1 MRVMTAIDDGWVHPM
16 YPTGDDVNL
25 LARSIGINIGE
36 ATATQLVRAETAL
49 LLIDDKMGRS
59 AADILGVRCLGT
71 VGLFQALAQ
80 SVLQLTE
87 FKIVLHRMINA
98 GLRLDSKVY
107 RVAMEMAD
115 DIAQK

>member
-1 MRVMTAIDDGWVHPM
+1 MR
-16 YPTGDDVNL
+16 
-25 LARSIGINIGE
+25 E
-36 ATATQLVRAETAL
+36 ETAL

>member
-1 MRVMTAIDDGWVHPM
+1 MTAIDDGWVHPM

-25 LARSIGINIGE
+25 LARSSGIDIGE
-36 ATATQLVRAETAL
+36 ATAIQLARAEKAL
-49 LLIDDKMGRS
+49 LHIDDKMGQS
-59 AADILGVRCLGT
+59 VAEILGVRCLGT

-87 FKIVLHRMINA
+87 FKTALHRMINA
-98 GLRLDSKVY
+98 GLRLDSKIY
-107 RVAMEMAD
+107 RLAMEMAD